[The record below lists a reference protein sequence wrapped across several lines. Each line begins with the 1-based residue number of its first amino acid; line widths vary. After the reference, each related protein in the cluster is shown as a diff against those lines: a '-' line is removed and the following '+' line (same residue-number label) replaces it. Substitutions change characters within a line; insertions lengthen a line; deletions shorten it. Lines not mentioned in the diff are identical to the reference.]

1 MKRLMYDYLISY
13 TFKGEGF
20 ITPCTGTIGIS
31 RKYKIKTF
39 EDTKSVSDFIT
50 SQIEGAS
57 NLAINNIMYL
67 GRNRH

>member
-39 EDTKSVSDFIT
+39 DDTKSVSDFIM

>member
-1 MKRLMYDYLISY
+1 MKRLMYDYLVSY

-20 ITPCTGTIGIS
+20 ITPCTGTMGIS

-39 EDTKSVSDFIT
+39 DDTKSVSEFIT